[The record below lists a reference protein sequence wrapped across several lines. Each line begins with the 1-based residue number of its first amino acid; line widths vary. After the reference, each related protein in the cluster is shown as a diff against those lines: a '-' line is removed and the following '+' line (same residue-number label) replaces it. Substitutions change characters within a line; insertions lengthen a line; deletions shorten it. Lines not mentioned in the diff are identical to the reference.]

1 MYLLISDASLHPL
14 KRKTIQKEDNTPSYT
29 SFQHRL
35 ELELRK
41 RVNEIAKSLGKLF
54 VKALSYRLI

>member
-1 MYLLISDASLHPL
+1 MYLLISDAALHPL
-14 KRKTIQKEDNTPSYT
+14 MRKAVQKEDNTPSYT

-41 RVNEIAKSLGKLF
+41 RVNEIAKTLG
-54 VKALSYRLI
+54 